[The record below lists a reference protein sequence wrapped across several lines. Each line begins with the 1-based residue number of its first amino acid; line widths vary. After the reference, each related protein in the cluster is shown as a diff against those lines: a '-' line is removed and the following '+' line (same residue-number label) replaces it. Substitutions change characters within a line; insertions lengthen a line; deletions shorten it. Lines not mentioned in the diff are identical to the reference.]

1 MKAAAKGWKD
11 AEMKCLGDQKRQEDA
26 GKKKKRSAEVQEMW
40 HAHFNCSI
48 HYDHAL

>member
-26 GKKKKRSAEVQEMW
+26 GKKKKCRSARDVACAFQLF
-40 HAHFNCSI
+40 HT
-48 HYDHAL
+48 L